1 VIAALFAL
9 ALFIAAG
16 LMLAWLDDRKRVKG
30 RPKRIPSPEPSACM
44 NLYPPALGSGA
55 RRYARQIRSRG
66 KGAFAPAS
74 QESVCEP
81 GYGDPWKVFSVAQAF
96 DPDYAIL
103 WETQVPALELIDA
116 AGLDGVHARQL
127 YGFYRSSARLYPE
140 LFDNSTFRSWLQFLE
155 QERLITRV
163 GKRVFITAEGH
174 AFFAFITSCRYRKP
188 A

>member
-1 VIAALFAL
+1 MI
-9 ALFIAAG
+9 
-16 LMLAWLDDRKRVKG
+16 AWLDNRNRVKASPKRV
-30 RPKRIPSPEPSACM
+30 PPPEPSACL

-66 KGAFAPAS
+66 KGTLAPAR
-74 QESVCEP
+74 QADVCEP
-81 GYGDPWKVFSVAQAF
+81 GYGDPWKVISVAQAF

-103 WETQVPALELIDA
+103 WETQVPALKLIDS
-116 AGLDGVHARQL
+116 AGPDGVHARQL
-127 YGFYRSSARLYPE
+127 YGFYRDSVRLYPE

-174 AFFAFITSCRYRKP
+174 EFFAFITSLPYRKP